1 MTWENILMKVEAVLN
16 VCKDSMN
23 RHQAPSSLI
32 FQLFPGL
39 LSQTSFADLDSC
51 VSFDPVVSQTPG
63 RCKQHMEA
71 GGSTLHCSKHR
82 AQSRMK
88 LGSKKSDSLS
98 SNEVDEP
105 RACYRERTNSEREKQ
120 ISYINTHIWIEK

>member
-23 RHQAPSSLI
+23 RHQVPSSLI

-71 GGSTLHCSKHR
+71 GGSTLYCSKHR

-105 RACYRERTNSEREKQ
+105 RACYRERTKSEREKQ